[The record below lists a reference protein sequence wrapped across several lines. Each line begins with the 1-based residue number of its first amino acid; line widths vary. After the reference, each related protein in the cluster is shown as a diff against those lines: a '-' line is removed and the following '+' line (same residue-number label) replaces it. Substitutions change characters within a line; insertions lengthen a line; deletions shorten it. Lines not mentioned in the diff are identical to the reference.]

1 MNNKIKPGD
10 LFEWIYKG
18 NNLSVFSEDE
28 LYSYAMEKYVPC
40 SGLCLC
46 VGISADIIY
55 WVSIKG
61 LFHTRDVAEWSKLG
75 WGLIIPHKVQ
85 S

>member
-1 MNNKIKPGD
+1 MLIQPGD
-10 LFEWIYKG
+10 LFQWMWLVRQDRRKPTG
-18 NNLSVFSEDE
+18 RE
-28 LYSYAMEKYVPC
+28 LYSHTMEKYVPC